1 MNALKN
7 KIKSQRGASITFA
20 LLLFLVCAI
29 ISGVV
34 VVAATAVGGR
44 ASKMAEMDQR
54 YYAVNSAAELLR
66 DVLESQTAVVTT
78 GTKTVSTV
86 DQDGNLTKKQKME
99 NGNPVTDD
107 DGNPVYEYEEDVDG
121 NTVLDDDDNPVPVY
135 NTSESDL
142 SPELTVNGTTVDTTN
157 DASLVGLAALKLC
170 DATTEN
176 LPTTCQLTIT
186 NEGIDDGTKAA
197 MAVNITPMLD
207 TANKTLTLDVT
218 NNDKSKGAYTL
229 RLIFKANITQNEN
242 ERTTYTAPLP
252 TVGKDG
258 KIIEGKYTR
267 KKTVEK
273 TKVSTIRWK
282 MIDLQTVV
290 AVATATAAPGGGGT
304 P

>member
-66 DVLESQTAVVTT
+66 DVLENQTAVVTT
-78 GTKTVSTV
+78 GTKTVSTI
-86 DQDGNLTKKQKME
+86 DQDGNITKKQQQKVE
-99 NGNPVTDD
+99 NGNPVTDVE
-107 DGNPVYEYEEDVDG
+107 GNPVYEDVD
-121 NTVLDDDDNPVPVY
+121 D
-135 NTSESDL
+135 TSDSDL
-142 SPELTVNGTTVDTTN
+142 PIELTVNGTTVAIS
-157 DASLVGLAALKLC
+157 DASLVALAALKLC
-170 DATTEN
+170 DATTAD
-176 LPTTCQLTIT
+176 LSATGPLTIT
-186 NEGIDDGTKAA
+186 GTGIDDDTKAA
-197 MAVNITPMLD
+197 LEVKITPILD
-207 TANKTLTLDVT
+207 TANKTLTLDVSNNNNT
-218 NNDKSKGAYTL
+218 NKGVYTL
-229 RLIFKANITQNEN
+229 RLIFKPNITQNNN

-252 TVGKDG
+252 SVDTDG

-267 KKTVEK
+267 QKTVEK

-290 AVATATAAPGGGGT
+290 AVASTAQPSGGGGT
-304 P
+304 S